1 MAAAAAVTGRFA
13 DVRELMGGATITTG
27 VTTRA
32 AFPDTALPTVTP
44 TITFAAGAGAEG
56 GMGKF
61 STLTA
66 VAAPMEAPNI
76 DTDKIIP
83 ARFLKTIK
91 RTGLGASVFCDMR
104 FNADGSEKPEFV
116 LNKAQY
122 RGANILVC
130 GDNFGCGSSREH
142 APWALKDWGIKCLIA
157 TSFADIFQSNCY
169 KNGLVPIVL
178 DQRDVDKVMDDASKV
193 VQVTVDLARQVVIR
207 ANKEE
212 LKFEIDAFKKDCL
225 INGLDEIAL
234 TMAKDAEISKFE
246 QERTAN
252 YPWLDG
258 VDFVPRASS
267 KRAADSAASKSA
279 AKAGKLDF

>member
-1 MAAAAAVTGRFA
+1 
-13 DVRELMGGATITTG
+13 
-27 VTTRA
+27 
-32 AFPDTALPTVTP
+32 
-44 TITFAAGAGAEG
+44 
-56 GMGKF
+56 
-61 STLTA
+61 
-66 VAAPMEAPNI
+66 
-76 DTDKIIP
+76 
-83 ARFLKTIK
+83 
-91 RTGLGASVFCDMR
+91 
-104 FNADGSEKPEFV
+104 
-116 LNKAQY
+116 
-122 RGANILVC
+122 
-130 GDNFGCGSSREH
+130 
-142 APWALKDWGIKCLIA
+142 
-157 TSFADIFQSNCY
+157 
-169 KNGLVPIVL
+169 
-178 DQRDVDKVMDDASKV
+178 MDDASKV